1 MRRPVAFDPNN
12 LNRNKGRR
20 RGKVSVDVDSA
31 NLTGSLT
38 FYNTPEPPD
47 NGYIIV
53 SDSNTVK
60 GIAAGSAKPVFW
72 TADDSTIVSIVN
84 GLPGNTTTVST
95 VAGAFS
101 YLASSGNYFVISP
114 KNENIISNGLVL
126 ELDASNKMSIN
137 GSSGALWYNLA
148 EGGANVVATSANG
161 PTYST
166 SEEAVYFDGTND
178 YYYDDSITLPSGTK
192 TVICFIKPTANMGTD
207 SYKGLVSWGNRSTT
221 TPSSH
226 LLLSLRTSGATIH
239 VSSAYWGN
247 DWVPNLN
254 TVTADK
260 WNMVGIIARQ
270 QTSTNNTT
278 LFRYNSG
285 GYSSST
291 GSSSSYSK
299 NINTNSINLRIGCTD
314 LAGRYFNGHIK
325 KVLVYDRE
333 LSETEIKQVYYG
345 APIVINSSLKTVI
358 DAKNPVCELNSTTIS
373 EITGNGNDFTTEDT
387 VTRTTDYGG
396 VYHLNSGRIYRS
408 SVSWYG
414 KMAISWWM
422 KYNGAISGGN
432 FYTESNRGPSGCAR
446 IYSPINSNG
455 TFTFRVWDNSSGD
468 LSGGRSR
475 YVTTTTNVCDGKWH
489 QITGQWSN
497 GSGNQPRGLYIYV
510 DGNKEAYMD
519 MVGNDGSY
527 AHWHLGGSYGCQGTK
542 THNCYLGPILQYNNY
557 NLTDAEVLQNYNAY
571 KSRFK

>member
-12 LNRNKGRR
+12 LNRGKGRR

-31 NLTGSLT
+31 SLTGSLT
-38 FYNTPEPPD
+38 FYNTPNPPD

-53 SDSNTVK
+53 SDSNTIK

-72 TADDSTIVSIVN
+72 TATDANIVSIVN
-84 GLPGNTTTVST
+84 GLPGNNSTFTT
-95 VAGAFS
+95 AGEAFS

-114 KNENIISNGLVL
+114 KNENIISDGLVL
-126 ELDASNKMSIN
+126 ELDSSNKMSLN

-148 EGGANVVATSANG
+148 EGGANVVMASANG
-161 PTYST
+161 PSFST
-166 SEEAVYFDGTND
+166 TEEAVYFDGTND

-192 TVICFIKPTANMGTD
+192 TVICFIKPTATMGLD
-207 SYKGLVSWGNRSTT
+207 NYKGLVSWGGRSNA
-221 TPSSH
+221 TPSNS
-226 LLLSLRTSGATIH
+226 LLLSLYTNNSTIY
-239 VSSAYWGN
+239 VSSAYWYN

-254 TVTADK
+254 SVTANK

-291 GSSSSYSK
+291 GTSSDYSR
-299 NINTNSINLRIGCTD
+299 NINTTSTTFRVGCTD
-314 LAGRYFNGHIK
+314 ASGRFFNGHIK

-358 DAKNPVCELNSTTIS
+358 DAKNPVGELNSTTIS
-373 EITGNGNDFTTEDT
+373 EITGNGNDFTTEGT
-387 VTRTTDYGG
+387 VSLVTDYGG
-396 VYHLNSGRIYRS
+396 VYKLNSGRIYRS

-414 KMAISWWM
+414 KMCTSFWVKFIGGVNTGQLWTES
-422 KYNGAISGGN
+422 YRGSGGCSRIWSSLNANGQYQVN
-432 FYTESNRGPSGCAR
+432 F
-446 IYSPINSNG
+446 
-455 TFTFRVWDNSSGD
+455 WDNSNYAANGVGTISTI
-468 LSGGRSR
+468 SS
-475 YVTTTTNVCDGKWH
+475 TNIADGEWH
-489 QITGQWSN
+489 QVTMQWSN
-497 GSGNQPRGLYIYV
+497 GSGNQIAGNHLYV
-510 DGNKEAYMD
+510 DGRKESYTYMI
-519 MVGNDGSY
+519 GNDGSY
-527 AHWHLGGSYGCQGTK
+527 AHWHIGGSTGCLGTY
-542 THNCYLGPILQYNNY
+542 THTCYIGPVLQYNNY

-571 KSRFK
+571 KSRFR